1 MTPGCAGSLTRGRP
15 WRPCPGPRRR
25 RAGILIA
32 PQRVAADLGPGRL
45 VITAGARA
53 PNWFGYRSYDPL
65 GTDPGAQVVVIH
77 DWRTGLVQAVAIGNE
92 LGPRRTGAIGGS
104 PSTCW
109 HGPARHRSPCSAP
122 GTQAWAPAMAIC

>member
-1 MTPGCAGSLTRGRP
+1 VDGRGGHAQALADAER
-15 WRPCPGPRRR
+15 
-25 RAGILIA
+25 GILIA

-53 PNWFGYRSYDPL
+53 PNWFGYRSYDTL

-109 HGPARHRSPCSAP
+109 HGPARHRSP
-122 GTQAWAPAMAIC
+122 